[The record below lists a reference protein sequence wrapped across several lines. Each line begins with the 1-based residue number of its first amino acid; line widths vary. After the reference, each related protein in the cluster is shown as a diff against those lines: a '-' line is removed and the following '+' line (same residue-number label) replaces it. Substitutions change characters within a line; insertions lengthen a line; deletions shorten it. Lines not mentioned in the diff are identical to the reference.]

1 MKIFTTTLGQMAFL
15 FLLIALGYILK
26 KIKIVPDNTP
36 SVLSKLENNA
46 LIPALVM
53 GTLMTDFTREKL
65 SASWQYLIGGT
76 AVTVVSMVLAIIF
89 SRIIVKDRYER
100 NMFAYGLT
108 FSNFGFMGNA
118 IVLALFPKEF
128 PFYLIL
134 TIPLWILI
142 YVWGV
147 PSLLMPQGE
156 EKEGILS
163 RLRKI
168 INPMFISML
177 IGMMLGISGAA
188 SYMPKFLSESVNT
201 LGSCMSPVAM
211 LLTGMT
217 IARYR
222 LKDILCIKSVYG
234 ITAIRL
240 LLLPALFILASKL
253 IPMSQT
259 AKTCA
264 FCAVAMPLG
273 LNTVVIPAAYGKDT
287 STASGMALVSHF
299 LSCATIPLMF
309 ALMDIVTAL

>member
-1 MKIFTTTLGQMAFL
+1 MKVFTTTLGQMAFL

-76 AVTVVSMVLAIIF
+76 VVAVVSMVLAIIF

-100 NMFAYGLT
+100 NMFTYGLT

-118 IVLALFPKEF
+118 VVIALFPDEF
-128 PFYLIL
+128 PLYLIL

-147 PSLLMPQGE
+147 PSLLMPQSE

-177 IGMMLGISGAA
+177 IGMLLGISGAA
-188 SYMPKFLSESVNT
+188 SYMPKFISDSVNT

-217 IARYR
+217 VAEMG
-222 LKDILCIKSVYG
+222 LGKAFSKVSVYVVSV
-234 ITAIRL
+234 IRL
-240 LLLPALFILASKL
+240 IVIPMIFMVPMMLLP
-253 IPMSQT
+253 IPKGISLCMICS
-259 AKTCA
+259 
-264 FCAVAMPLG
+264 VAMPLG
-273 LNTVVIPAAYGKDT
+273 LNTIVIPKAYDLDT
-287 STASGMALVSHF
+287 SVGSSMALISHIM
-299 LSCATIPLMF
+299 SCGTIPLIFMLF
-309 ALMDIVTAL
+309 DLLVK

>member
-1 MKIFTTTLGQMAFL
+1 MKVFTTTLGQMAFL

-76 AVTVVSMVLAIIF
+76 AVAVVSMVLAIIF

-100 NMFAYGLT
+100 NMFTYGLT

-118 IVLALFPKEF
+118 VVIALFPDEF
-128 PFYLIL
+128 PLYLIL

-142 YVWGV
+142 YIWGV
-147 PSLLMPQGE
+147 PSLLMPQSE
-156 EKEGILS
+156 EKEGILL

-188 SYMPKFLSESVNT
+188 SYMPKFISDSVNT

-217 IARYR
+217 VAEMG
-222 LKDILCIKSVYG
+222 LGKAFSKVSVY
-234 ITAIRL
+234 IVSVIRL
-240 LLLPALFILASKL
+240 IVIPMIFMVPMMLLP
-253 IPMSQT
+253 IPKGISLCMICS
-259 AKTCA
+259 
-264 FCAVAMPLG
+264 VAMPLG
-273 LNTVVIPAAYGKDT
+273 LNTIVIPKAYDLDT
-287 STASGMALVSHF
+287 SVGSSMALISHIM
-299 LSCATIPLMF
+299 SCGTIPLIFMLF
-309 ALMDIVTAL
+309 DLLVK

>member
-1 MKIFTTTLGQMAFL
+1 MKVFTTTLGQMAFF

-26 KIKIVPDNTP
+26 KIKAVPDNTP

-65 SASWQYLIGGT
+65 SASWQYLIGG
-76 AVTVVSMVLAIIF
+76 AVVTVVSMLLAIIF

-118 IVLALFPKEF
+118 VVIALFPDEF
-128 PFYLIL
+128 PLYLIL

-156 EKEGILS
+156 GKEGILS

-177 IGMMLGISGAA
+177 IGMILGISGAA
-188 SYMPKFLSESVNT
+188 SYMPKFLSDSVNT

-217 IARYR
+217 VAEIGLGKAFS
-222 LKDILCIKSVYG
+222 KVSVYVVS
-234 ITAIRL
+234 IIRL
-240 LLLPALFILASKL
+240 IV
-253 IPMSQT
+253 IPMIFMVPLMFLPIPKGISL
-259 AKTCA
+259 CMI
-264 FCAVAMPLG
+264 CSVAMPLG
-273 LNTVVIPAAYGKDT
+273 LNTIVIPKAYDLDT
-287 STASGMALVSHF
+287 SVGSSMALISHIM
-299 LSCATIPLMF
+299 SCGTIPLIFMLF
-309 ALMDIVTAL
+309 ELLVK